1 MVNWQIVA
9 TTIFCDAV
17 GNEVTLLVDKDWS
30 AKCTG
35 YRKYS
40 KPSKEILNLLKG
52 RSKQLKQR
60 LECTG
65 PVCYRVV
72 QYKEKLFTEEAE
84 KHGLEPSEREKAAP
98 PQGDGE

>member
-9 TTIFCDAV
+9 TTIFCDAI
-17 GNEVTLLVDKDWS
+17 GDEVTLLVNKDWS

-35 YRKYS
+35 YRKYG
-40 KPSKEILNLLKG
+40 KPNKEILNLLKR

-65 PVCYRVV
+65 PLCHRVV
-72 QYKEKLFTEEAE
+72 QYKEKLFAEET
-84 KHGLEPSEREKAAP
+84 KKRGSETSEGEKAVP
-98 PQGDGE
+98 PQRDRE